1 MAKSTTGS
9 RPMDDAQQEPAQ
21 EEDCPLFMTK
31 MPTRTNAGLDALA
44 AIIDEDD
51 DDAAAGTASDNKG
64 AACDPPVPPLQL
76 LQRPTRKK
84 RGIGAMQVALALTG
98 LEAASG
104 NEGGSMAGAVANKRS
119 RR

>member
-1 MAKSTTGS
+1 
-9 RPMDDAQQEPAQ
+9 MDDAQQEPAQ

-31 MPTRTNAGLDALA
+31 MPVRTNAGLDALA

-51 DDAAAGTASDNKG
+51 DDAAAGTASDKG

-104 NEGGSMAGAVANKRS
+104 NDGGSMAGAGANKRS